1 MIFIEVKS
9 LAGIS
14 YIRASDVLA
23 VQYNDPQ
30 RSTVVLTGGITVP
43 CTEAAKDLVARIE
56 TSAANMAA
64 EAKDKI

>member
-9 LAGIS
+9 LAGMS

-30 RSTVVLTGGITVP
+30 RCTVVLRGGITFP
-43 CTEAAKDLVARIE
+43 CTEAAKDIVARIE
-56 TSAANMAA
+56 TAMAEMVA
-64 EAKDKI
+64 ESKGKS

>member
-1 MIFIEVKS
+1 MIFIEVKA

-30 RSTVVLTGGITVP
+30 RCSVVLRGGITFP
-43 CTEAAKDLVARIE
+43 CTEAAKDVVARIE
-56 TSAANMAA
+56 TAVAAMVA
-64 EAKDKI
+64 ESKGKS